1 MDTANQPTITRLLNG
16 LRQLGNHSFTFE
28 QIIRFVTLSSRL
40 KNDIILVQPADFRVN
55 SGRQP
60 VLPPAVQQF
69 LSRACSIPLELINN
83 VWGIFGQTAWTT
95 DIDHLLPDAQI
106 YEEHGRS
113 LGIGEYIYEVSFNA
127 CC

>member
-60 VLPPAVQQF
+60 YQK
-69 LSRACSIPLELINN
+69 
-83 VWGIFGQTAWTT
+83 
-95 DIDHLLPDAQI
+95 I
-106 YEEHGRS
+106 Y
-113 LGIGEYIYEVSFNA
+113 
-127 CC
+127 

>member
-1 MDTANQPTITRLLNG
+1 MDTANQPTITHFLNG
-16 LRQLGNHSFTFE
+16 LHQLGNYSFTFE
-28 QIIRFVTLSSRL
+28 QIMKFVTLSSHL

-95 DIDHLLPDAQI
+95 DVDHLPDAQI
-106 YEEHGRS
+106 YKEHRNS
-113 LGIGEYIYEVSFNA
+113 LGIGEYIYEVYFNA
-127 CC
+127 CY